1 MPNAALRT
9 VTLCPSTRRRRAP
22 IALLAGAVLASAG
35 SAMAQPAGP
44 GGLYFWASPENGDWF
59 NPMGW
64 SYAPT
69 PGVGP
74 PNALTT
80 AQLGW
85 YEPYSVSLL
94 GHASGDCH
102 HLVIGGPSATLRIAA
117 LAGSVAT
124 LNTHGTELNNDG
136 QILLGGAGATGTS
149 RLIINNHCTL
159 RHAGVLRM
167 DPEGD
172 GQAILGSAFDLGYV
186 LIHAA
191 PHVIEGAGE
200 IRVRLQNDSLVHANI
215 AGKQIIFGGFNQIQN
230 NGVIRA
236 SGGGSVRLAISTS
249 FDVGFAQSAQGEIV
263 AANSSS
269 VVLFSA
275 GAQGLSGGTL
285 RTEGSGVFAV
295 IAQGFPLQGVTLAAG
310 SRIVAV
316 SNAGM
321 IVGPAGLTN
330 HGLINLGSVGF
341 LASRV
346 GQSATLSGSGRLQLE
361 GGQLGV
367 FLDGFSYALV
377 NAPDHTIGGA
387 GSLQA
392 NLTNLGT
399 IAADRNGLPSGPA
412 LLQFS
417 QAPKAN
423 HGLIVARNTGQI
435 EFLSTPLTQG
445 PTGVLRAEDGS
456 SIQLNSMSV
465 TGGRLQSQ
473 GSGVIFA
480 GGSGETFDAVTI
492 DPGSR
497 VLVPCGRTLNLAG
510 AVINHGNIRVD
521 NSGCGPS
528 FATLAAPAGAFI
540 GGAGEVRLER
550 NSVSPS
556 ATLSGNGGDASPL
569 ALGSDQRLTG
579 AGTLSGSIRV
589 QGTLAPDQPFSPASP
604 AGAMTVAAGA
614 RLRLTPSAEYACDLV
629 SPGVSDRLDGP
640 SSAQVTLA
648 GSLALSTTGEFV
660 PANGAQFDVISGPTI
675 AGAFD
680 AVTGADLPV
689 GRLWVVT
696 QPTRVRVV
704 ACYADTNRDGV
715 LDPDDLA
722 DCIAGFFAEPPGDQ
736 ADFNR
741 DGTVDP
747 DDLADAIAAYFLG
760 CG

>member
-1 MPNAALRT
+1 MPNAAMPT
-9 VTLCPSTRRRRAP
+9 MKICSSVRRRAP

-35 SAMAQPAGP
+35 TAMAQPAGP

-85 YEPYSVSLL
+85 LDPYSVSLL

-136 QILLGGAGATGTS
+136 QIVLGGAGATGTS
-149 RLIINNHCTL
+149 RLIINSHCTL

-167 DPEGD
+167 APEGD
-172 GQAILGSAFDLGYV
+172 GVAQLGSAFDLGYL

-215 AGKQIIFGGFNQIQN
+215 AGKEILFGGSNQVQN

-236 SGGGSVRLAISTS
+236 SDGGSVRLANSTS
-249 FDVGFAQSAQGEIV
+249 FDVGFVQSAQGEIV

-269 VVLFSA
+269 VVLSSA

-285 RTEGSGVFAV
+285 RTEGSGIFAV
-295 IAQGFPLQGVTLAAG
+295 ITQRFPIQGVTLAAG
-310 SRIVAV
+310 SRMVMF
-316 SNAGM
+316 SNAGLL
-321 IVGPAGLTN
+321 VGPAGLTN

-341 LASRV
+341 LASHV

-367 FLDGFSYALV
+367 FLDGFSYTLV
-377 NAPDHTIGGA
+377 NGPDHTIGGA

-392 NLTNLGT
+392 HLTNLGT

-435 EFLSTPLTQG
+435 EFFNTPLTQG
-445 PTGVLRAEDGS
+445 PTGALRAEDGS
-456 SIQLNSMSV
+456 SIQLSSMSI
-465 TGGRLQSQ
+465 TGGRLQTQ
-473 GSGVIFA
+473 GAGVIFA
-480 GGSGETFDAVTI
+480 GGSGETLDAVTI
-492 DPGSR
+492 DPGSL
-497 VLVPCGRTLNLAG
+497 VLAPCGRTLNLAG
-510 AVINHGNIRVD
+510 LVTNHGSIRVN

-550 NSVSPS
+550 TTFSAN
-556 ATLSGNGGDASPL
+556 ATLSGSGGDASPL

-579 AGTLSGSIRV
+579 AGTLSGSINL
-589 QGTLAPDQPFSPASP
+589 QGTLAPDQPFAPASP

-614 RLRLTPSAEYACDLV
+614 RLRMAPSAEYACDLV

-640 SSAQVTLA
+640 SAAQVTLA
-648 GSLALSTTGEFV
+648 GTLALSTAGGFV
-660 PANGAQFDVISGPTI
+660 PANGALFDVISGPTVT
-675 AGAFD
+675 GAFN

-689 GRLWVVT
+689 GRLWVVI

-722 DCIAGFFAEPPGDQ
+722 DAIAGFFAEPPGDQ

>member
-1 MPNAALRT
+1 MSQR
-9 VTLCPSTRRRRAP
+9 VHPSPVRPRNSRRRVAP
-22 IALLAGAVLASAG
+22 LVLSAGVLLASVG

-59 NPMGW
+59 NPLGW

-85 YEPYSVSLL
+85 YEPYAVSLM

-117 LAGSVAT
+117 AAGSIAT

-136 QILLGGAGATGTS
+136 QILLGGAGATGAS

-167 DPEGD
+167 APEGD
-172 GQAILGSAFDLGYV
+172 GTAILGSAFDLGYL

-191 PHVIEGAGE
+191 PHLIEGAGE
-200 IRVRLQNDSLVHANI
+200 IRVRLQNDSLVHANVP
-215 AGKQIIFGGFNQIQN
+215 GKEIVFGGFNQVQN

-236 SGGGSVRLAISTS
+236 SGGGSVRLALSTS
-249 FDVGFAQSAQGEIV
+249 FDVGFAQSAQGELV
-263 AANSSS
+263 AEHGSS
-269 VVLFSA
+269 VVLASA
-275 GAQGLSGGTL
+275 GMQGLSGGTL
-285 RTEGSGVFAV
+285 RTEGSGVFSV
-295 IAQGFPLQGVTLAAG
+295 VSQGFPIQGITLAAG
-310 SRIVAV
+310 GRIVTIG
-316 SNAGM
+316 NAGLL
-321 IVGPAGLTN
+321 VGPAGLTN

-341 LASRV
+341 IASRV
-346 GQSATLSGSGRLQLE
+346 GDSATIFGSGRLQLA

-377 NAPDHTIGGA
+377 NGPDHTIGGA
-387 GSLQA
+387 GFIQA
-392 NLTNLGT
+392 RLTNHGT
-399 IAADRNGLPSGPA
+399 VAADRNGQESGPA

-417 QAPKAN
+417 QAPKTN

-435 EFLSTPLTQG
+435 EFFSTPLTQG

-456 SIQLNSMSV
+456 GIQLTNTTV
-465 TGGRLQSQ
+465 TGGRFQTQ

-480 GGSGETFDAVTI
+480 GGSGETLDAVTI
-492 DPGSR
+492 DPGAQ
-497 VLVPCGRTLNLAG
+497 VLVPCSRSLSLAG
-510 AVINHGNIRVD
+510 TIDNHGTIRVSD
-521 NSGCGPS
+521 SGCGPS
-528 FATLAAPAGAFI
+528 FASLQSPAGAFI

-550 NSVSPS
+550 NSSSPN
-556 ATLSGNGGDASPL
+556 ATLAGSASDASPL
-569 ALGSDQRLTG
+569 ALGADQRLTG
-579 AGTLSGSIRV
+579 AGTLSGALSL
-589 QGTLAPDQPFSPASP
+589 QGTLAPDQPFAPASP
-604 AGAMTVAAGA
+604 AGVMNVAAGA
-614 RLRLTPSAEYACDLV
+614 RLRFTPSAIFACDLAA
-629 SPGVSDRLDGP
+629 PGVSDRFDGP

-648 GSLALSTTGEFV
+648 GTLALSTVGGFV
-660 PANGAQFDVISGPTI
+660 PANGALFDVISGPAV
-675 AGAFD
+675 AGAFN

-722 DCIAGFFAEPPGDQ
+722 DAIAGFFAEPPGDQ

-741 DGTVDP
+741 DGAVDP